1 MAVGFNL
8 KFSRPQACVRC
19 EPDPSRLASTL
30 LPSGPPAK
38 NGLSRLAGASA
49 RSYVR
54 DMKRNFL
61 LAGMLANVLWF
72 PALSHAQDAPASPA
86 AAAAERENTEANFKQ
101 VNMKVELLEEALRTQ
116 QRRITTLVDEIHT
129 LRQDLDRLKSRSEST
144 ATQESIK
151 RLADKIEEVDK
162 KRRDDNELVLAQLKA
177 IGKGLARSTPP
188 KEASPP
194 PANPKHDNSTVTD
207 PNENKPPENGYT
219 YKIKDNDTLVKI
231 VKDLNV
237 QGFKVTQK
245 QIMDA
250 NPKVNWTK
258 LRIGQPIFIPQPA
271 P

>member
-129 LRQDLDRLKSRSEST
+129 LRQDLDRLKSVRELIALAKTRPGELNYASGGVGST
-144 ATQESIK
+144 PHLSAALFAGMAGVILTHPVPNS
-151 RLADKIEEVDK
+151 
-162 KRRDDNELVLAQLKA
+162 
-177 IGKGLARSTPP
+177 RST
-188 KEASPP
+188 
-194 PANPKHDNSTVTD
+194 
-207 PNENKPPENGYT
+207 
-219 YKIKDNDTLVKI
+219 
-231 VKDLNV
+231 
-237 QGFKVTQK
+237 
-245 QIMDA
+245 
-250 NPKVNWTK
+250 
-258 LRIGQPIFIPQPA
+258 
-271 P
+271 